1 LTRLSQVI
9 QGDQAR
15 EFGKQQTRRCSGQ
28 EAGSVAV
35 ADPAANPRQAAAI
48 AVVGVAC
55 RYPDA
60 DDAPELLDV
69 VLSGRRAFRRI
80 PPVRV
85 DLAEYYQ
92 PDRTISDATYSTR
105 AALITDWRFDRR
117 AFGIDRAGYAA
128 ADPAVWLAL
137 ETTARALAG
146 AGLTAGIGID
156 RDRTGV
162 IIGNTLGGDVSRAHA
177 LRARWPFVRR
187 VLSDALTGE
196 VPQSQADAVL
206 KQAERRY
213 LATFPTIG
221 AETLVGGSP
230 GGIATA
236 ISGYFGFR
244 GASHAIDNACTS
256 SLQAIASA
264 CSSLTAGDLDAVITG
279 GVDVSLDP
287 LELIGLAKAGV
298 LATSDVRIYD
308 ETPTGFLPAEGCG
321 IVVLMRTADARAIG
335 LPVYAE
341 IVGWGASAAGGPGDA
356 ETGAS
361 SQLLAMRR
369 AYDRAQVD
377 PCDVQLFEGNG
388 ASTKE
393 DDEAE
398 LVALEA
404 LRTDAR
410 WTAALG
416 SVKAN
421 IGNARAAA
429 GAASLIKSVLSLT
442 TGVIPPATGVGHPH
456 ALIHG
461 GMARLSLPEAAQ
473 EWPAG
478 TRFAGVSALDSVGAN
493 VHLVLRAEPA
503 APARHERWSRS
514 RAVPG
519 RTLDDE
525 DGISPLLMSAPTDPL
540 PFLLQAHDRFALAT
554 VLSRIATIA
563 RWLSDAEL
571 QDLACLLGRE
581 PDQQGTCRVALV
593 ARGQDQLAERAE
605 EAAALLPRLADGL
618 LTVRPGVFAAD
629 KADGRVT
636 LLLSGES
643 TESSASLTDSV
654 TECLSTLRWLESLDV
669 HATGAVGHGLGALA
683 GLAWAG
689 VLGEGDVAEIAKL
702 RSQFLDRSAIEHAPP
717 ATTDAS
723 QAAPDTA
730 PAGADPA
737 GHLHVGNPALRP
749 AIAEKFRLGPPRRR
763 LVSTLTGAEVRSVDD
778 AIDLIC
784 SGFSGVAKVTE
795 AISSGAVGATLMFET
810 GPGKAL
816 GAVAAETTRV
826 PTVSLEAGLAEP
838 EGRMAAAA
846 ALFAAGAV
854 GQPRALFAGWPSRPI
869 DIWRERVFITSPCE
883 RKPQLPATR
892 EGPEVA
898 PGQTRSGQHAAST
911 DSAVPAAPDQPADQA
926 DSVKAA
932 DPTAEP
938 QPASEAD
945 PVKAAD
951 PQPADQV
958 DSIPAAEPADAVA
971 ADPTPESADLTTE
984 SADLTSEAQP
994 TDQVTEAAA
1003 VVPAPGA
1010 VEQAEPVEPT
1020 QTDSVTPADAA
1031 DPADPVATADP
1042 VVTAETDSATL
1053 VADAEATTDAAD
1065 LTDSAT
1071 PSATPRH
1078 AAPAN
1083 GENGHAGLA
1092 EVRDAFERR
1101 LPDRPLIAAAT
1112 ASAAQG
1118 EETGQ
1123 QAPRQPLTAAT
1134 AADKMASVHFWAD
1147 CFAETLIPADYQVKP
1162 YDDEPWR
1169 THIAGPGSVS
1179 IATARAFRSGTNA
1192 TRTLAVLADPSDA
1205 DSRATALRAARDA
1218 VRTGQLVVLT
1228 TSPGFTGF
1236 FAGLQEEHP
1245 QLGVTLLRIKNPTRG
1260 LGLAR
1265 PFAYA
1270 EPGTFRELV
1279 FRPDGSICEPALA
1292 RMPLTGGG
1300 AFPLGPDD
1308 VVLVSRGTRGAGL
1321 ALAQV
1326 LACCGTPVAVIGR
1339 ASDGDDSE
1347 LVSGLEQLRSAGAR
1361 IGYEVIDITKQAS
1374 LSAAVER
1381 IEARLGPV
1389 TAIGHAV
1396 SQGAPVPLKDLTD
1409 IEIATH
1415 VAGETATLNRLVES
1429 VRPGQLR
1436 MIVTFGSV
1444 AGRYGLAGASVLALS
1459 SAALAGQ
1466 AEQLAA
1472 AAGNCRSLH
1481 IDIPA
1486 WSTSGLGDVPELAND
1501 FASAGTAPI
1510 EVSAASRLLLK
1521 ILTTDDLPE
1530 RLAIHGR
1537 VGGPAAR
1544 TAAQLGPAE
1553 LAAAGLTNGGRFLQ
1567 DVKVYYPRTEL
1578 ICTARLSLA
1587 TDPYLADYRVDGLP
1601 VLPPALVLEALAEAA
1616 SVLAG
1621 RPLTNATSVRLES
1634 PIVIPATGDAELLI
1648 GARRN
1653 GTTITTVLRCG
1664 DSSFAVEHA
1673 AAEFSCDGPAEMP
1686 APQAAKPLHGLAQLP
1701 GSSSGLVDGAELYGP
1716 IAFQSGR
1723 FRRVALLHDVT
1734 ARSCRALARGSDDQP
1749 WFVPDGPLADMAFLL
1764 GSPGLNDAALHAVQA
1779 CVPHR
1784 RVRPAGCESVVFS
1797 GKAAEGAVE
1806 IRATSRPADVI
1817 GPPSGSRESG
1827 PELTKPSSS
1836 GDEQNPAAET
1846 TEAVSTKAARST
1858 KTAEPNPVPAPSVES
1873 ASASSADPGPA
1884 DEPGADSRPRSK
1896 RGRRG
1901 PRRNTAS
1908 KAVQATREPVKELDL
1923 ASAANPADQP
1933 VAGAA
1938 QPAAPE
1944 PAAAADQE
1952 QAAER
1957 GPRNDAIV
1965 SELASERWDI
1975 EAVDSTGD
1983 LLVAWRG
1990 VVLRDAGPLPR
2001 NSAWPPSLLSIY
2013 LERASRE
2020 LGLDPGLRV
2029 TVGCGQP
2036 DGPGPEFLAKAIPRQ
2051 APPVDAAEPPSVD
2064 LQPDTS
2070 SASVV
2075 IAAGTGPLTGFTL
2088 QVSASVTVACGWNAV
2103 EPGHRHDQPPAGLA
2117 PMYARLRG
2125 ELAEPPATLAA
2136 RLRAIC
2142 SCLAMAGLEP
2152 SEPVSCQRTTSDGW
2166 ALLQT
2171 AAVSVAS
2178 TIVNVSGVASPVAI
2192 AILTGPPVAG
2202 APSVANAQASAKSRW
2217 RDTEKPTPARSGP
2230 RTNEE
2235 PTPAAT

>member
-1 LTRLSQVI
+1 
-9 QGDQAR
+9 
-15 EFGKQQTRRCSGQ
+15 
-28 EAGSVAV
+28 V
-35 ADPAANPRQAAAI
+35 ADPAASPRPAAGV
-48 AVVGVAC
+48 AVVGLAC

-187 VLSDALTGE
+187 VLSDALTAE

-206 KQAERRY
+206 RQAERRY
-213 LATFPTIG
+213 LAPFPTIG
-221 AETLVGGSP
+221 AETLVGGTP

-244 GASHAIDNACTS
+244 GASVAIDNACTS

-321 IVVLMRTADARAIG
+321 IVVLMRTADARTLG

-341 IVGWGASAAGGPGDA
+341 IVGWGSSAAGGPGDA
-356 ETGAS
+356 EAGAS

-377 PCDVQLFEGNG
+377 PCDIQLFEGNG

-404 LRTDAR
+404 LRAGAR
-410 WTAALG
+410 RMAALG

-442 TGVIPPATGVGHPH
+442 TGVLPPATGIGHPH
-456 ALIHG
+456 ALING

-473 EWPAG
+473 EWPPG
-478 TRFAGVSALDSVGAN
+478 TRFAAVSALDSVGAN
-493 VHLVLRAEPA
+493 VHMVLRAEPA

-540 PFLLQAHDRFALAT
+540 PYLLQAHDRFALAT

-618 LTVRPGVFAAD
+618 LTVRPGIFAAD
-629 KADGRVT
+629 KTDGRVT

-643 TESSASLTDSV
+643 AESSASLTDSV

-669 HATGAVGHGLGALA
+669 QATSAVGHGLGALA

-702 RSQFLDRSAIEHAPP
+702 RSQFLDRSATEDA
-717 ATTDAS
+717 AAGAAAATDAS
-723 QAAPDTA
+723 QAAPDGAGPA
-730 PAGADPA
+730 PAEGDGA
-737 GHLHVGNPALRP
+737 GNLRVGNPALRP

-763 LVSTLTGAEVRSVDD
+763 LVSTLTGSEVRSVDD

-784 SGFSGVAKVTE
+784 SGFSGLAKVSE
-795 AISSGAVGATLMFET
+795 AISGGAIGATLMVET

-816 GAVAAETTRV
+816 SAIAAEATRV
-826 PTVSLEAGLAEP
+826 PAVSLEAGLAEP
-838 EGRMAAAA
+838 DGRMTAAA

-854 GQPRALFAGWPSRPI
+854 GQPRALFAGWPSRPL

-883 RKPQLPATR
+883 RKPQLPAT
-892 EGPEVA
+892 PETPAAA
-898 PGQTRSGQHAAST
+898 PGQSRPGQHAAGT
-911 DSAVPAAPDQPADQA
+911 DSAIPEAPAQPEDKATEAQPADQA
-926 DSVKAA
+926 AG
-932 DPTAEP
+932 P
-938 QPASEAD
+938 QPGDVTAD
-945 PVKAAD
+945 
-951 PQPADQV
+951 
-958 DSIPAAEPADAVA
+958 
-971 ADPTPESADLTTE
+971 
-984 SADLTSEAQP
+984 AQP
-994 TDQVTEAAA
+994 TDQATKASA
-1003 VVPAPGA
+1003 VVPAPA
-1010 VEQAEPVEPT
+1010 AATQAAEPIEPT
-1020 QTDSVTPADAA
+1020 QADSASPVTDGEGSPTTSDVAAHTDSAAPTEAADAQASPASTDAEAEVVAVTPADDTAA
-1031 DPADPVATADP
+1031 ESDAATA
-1042 VVTAETDSATL
+1042 SA
-1053 VADAEATTDAAD
+1053 V
-1065 LTDSAT
+1065 
-1071 PSATPRH
+1071 PRH
-1078 AAPAN
+1078 AVPAN
-1083 GENGHAGLA
+1083 GENGHAGLS
-1092 EVRDAFERR
+1092 EVRDEFERR
-1101 LPDRPLIAAAT
+1101 LPDRQLVAAAT
-1112 ASAAQG
+1112 ASGTQAG
-1118 EETGQ
+1118 GTGQ
-1123 QAPRQPLTAAT
+1123 QPQRQPLTATT
-1134 AADKMASVHFWAD
+1134 AADKMASVHFWAE
-1147 CFAETLIPADYQVKP
+1147 CFGETLIPTDYQVRP

-1192 TRTLAVLADPSDA
+1192 TRTLAVLGDPSDA

-1339 ASDGDDSE
+1339 ATDGDDGE

-1361 IGYEVIDITKQAS
+1361 IGYEVIDIAKQAS
-1374 LSAAVER
+1374 LTAAVER

-1396 SQGAPVPLKDLTD
+1396 GQGAPVPLKDLSD
-1409 IEIATH
+1409 IEIASH
-1415 VAGETATLNRLVES
+1415 VAAETATLNRLVGS

-1459 SAALAGQ
+1459 SGALAGQ

-1481 IDIPA
+1481 IDIPG
-1486 WSTSGLGDVPELAND
+1486 WSTGGLGDVPELAND

-1521 ILTTDDLPE
+1521 ILTTGDLPD

-1544 TAAQLGPAE
+1544 TAAQPSQAE
-1553 LAAAGLTNGGRFLQ
+1553 LTAAGLTNGGRFLQ
-1567 DVKVYYPRTEL
+1567 DIKVYYPQTEL
-1578 ICTARLSLA
+1578 ICTARLSLEA
-1587 TDPYLADYRVDGLP
+1587 DPYLADYRVDGLP

-1621 RPLTNATSVRLES
+1621 RPVMNAGGVRLES
-1634 PIVIPATGDAELLI
+1634 PIVIPATGEAELLI
-1648 GARRN
+1648 GARRT

-1673 AAEFSCDGPAEMP
+1673 AAEFCCDGATDIP
-1686 APQAAKPLHGLAQLP
+1686 APRIAKPPHGLAHVP
-1701 GSSSGLVDGAELYGP
+1701 GSSPGLVDGAELYGP
-1716 IAFQSGR
+1716 ITFQSGR
-1723 FRRVALLHDVT
+1723 FRRIALLNDVT

-1749 WFVPDGPLADMAFLL
+1749 WFAPHGPLADMAFML
-1764 GSPGLNDAALHAVQA
+1764 GSPGLNDATLHATQA

-1784 RVRPAGCESVVFS
+1784 RVRPAGCESVMFS
-1797 GKAAEGAVE
+1797 GKAADGAVE
-1806 IRATSRPADVI
+1806 IRA
-1817 GPPSGSRESG
+1817 
-1827 PELTKPSSS
+1827 
-1836 GDEQNPAAET
+1836 
-1846 TEAVSTKAARST
+1846 AARSADAAGSPASGQEPGPDLT
-1858 KTAEPNPVPAPSVES
+1858 AASSPSTQPGTAAESATAVESLTETEPTGAAEPSPVVAPSVES
-1873 ASASSADPGPA
+1873 APAPSAEPGPA
-1884 DEPGADSRPRSK
+1884 GEPSTDSRPRSK
-1896 RGRRG
+1896 RGRRV

-1908 KAVQATREPVKELDL
+1908 RAVQATREPVKELD
-1923 ASAANPADQP
+1923 AAAAANAADQP
-1933 VAGAA
+1933 VTAA
-1938 QPAAPE
+1938 DQPAAAQR
-1944 PAAAADQE
+1944 AAAADHE
-1952 QAAER
+1952 ASGGR
-1957 GPRNDAIV
+1957 GPDSDALAN
-1965 SELASERWDI
+1965 ELASERWDI
-1975 EAVDSTGD
+1975 EAVDSAGD

-2051 APPVDAAEPPSVD
+2051 APPADAVMPPTADARTDATAANV
-2064 LQPDTS
+2064 
-2070 SASVV
+2070 A
-2075 IAAGTGPLTGFTL
+2075 IATGTGPLAGFTL
-2088 QVSASVTVACGWNAV
+2088 QVSADVTVACGWNAV

-2117 PMYARLRG
+2117 AMYARVRG
-2125 ELAEPPATLAA
+2125 DLAEPPGTLAA
-2136 RLRAIC
+2136 RLRAVC
-2142 SCLAMAGLEP
+2142 DCLAMAGLEP
-2152 SEPVSCQRTTSDGW
+2152 SEPVSCQRTTTDGW

-2178 TIVNVSGVASPVAI
+2178 TIANVSGVASPVAI
-2192 AILTGPPVAG
+2192 AILTGR
-2202 APSVANAQASAKSRW
+2202 SVAATPSTASAEAGPTSRW
-2217 RDTEKPTPARSGP
+2217 RDPEAPTPVRAS
-2230 RTNEE
+2230 EE
-2235 PTPAAT
+2235 PAPAAT